1 MYVAAECYARV
12 AGARGSLK
20 VPDLNTFLPIPLK
33 GDRKNGPTQ
42 ACSFIKG

>member
-1 MYVAAECYARV
+1 MYVAAERYARV

-20 VPDLNTFLPIPLK
+20 VPELNTSLPIPLK
-33 GDRKNGPTQ
+33 GDRKNGPTH